1 MPTNTSNAIGM
12 ERQFSPEQQ
21 DVYQKQLQGIRS
33 DTAGDLESRG
43 GYRLARALGLVGNNL
58 INEAKRMEEHR
69 ERKGEYIGKYAEE
82 KNVDH
87 FRDVQIIL
95 ANAGYD
101 EYADNEYT
109 RAYIARAEGAKA
121 MAELDNRYQEE
132 VIDVKGY
139 CNSQKEEFDRYN
151 AFIKDHKYEYSLK
164 DTPISAEYDESDSQF
179 FDDGMYEH
187 YHDYAM
193 GKLHGQEQ
201 QAADNRKVIRNA
213 SFRSQLD
220 KYTSPEYLA
229 KTSLDQQIKDL
240 TALGGRSMDMG
251 MTIGEITSG
260 WNEYIKS
267 RVQLNGGADDLD
279 KLGEIAVYKDPDGK
293 DIKLKDILPMDSY
306 KNMAVIQDG
315 NLLEKDTVDAID
327 TLSKCK
333 TLAEFTAA
341 AEDLK
346 KKNPRLYANLAE
358 RGTLLSLREN
368 AQQAE
373 EQAEKEQEQGVFG
386 DGSSGG
392 GGGSTGIAKLGKTAQ
407 ETFRQVARGYLD
419 ACKNHQADYQ
429 GRPISDALGV
439 FTRNKNG
446 ETIFVKASREDVIN
460 IGNEML
466 MSLMDGKHDAKEA
479 IADFDVLVTAPGFA
493 PFRQSLAE
501 SMNATL
507 NGLVNLNVDKI
518 DLRSNNDLQNLQ
530 LAMDLM
536 HIDPV
541 GAKQMYGA
549 GNWTRLSVLR
559 ELIPSSEGYWEFN
572 GGQAGSGLINAIR
585 SYGTKIATIGA
596 GNTEYTQ
603 TKQSISGKFSGVV
616 TPIRAFNSSA
626 SVDTTYVP
634 IVGFPSYAKAQ
645 AIELATMYRMAGVP
659 SDAEAIQRA
668 SQTVAKQYGVVKTGN
683 ETVWIP
689 LAKLTGLNVAEK
701 DKAPLVSRMIEG
713 TQYYLGGANNVLVVW
728 DDTAQEL
735 QFHNIHTG
743 QTTPVK
749 NLVNQI
755 QLVENNRKATVK
767 KQQQA
772 QAQAQA
778 KKQAQ
783 RKANV
788 QRQTQ
793 QVHKEAVA
801 FNKAHKTNDIVEKN
815 KHRKGR
821 QF

>member
-12 ERQFSPEQQ
+12 ERQFSPQQQ

-33 DTAGDLESRG
+33 NTAGDLESSG
-43 GYRLARALGLVGNNL
+43 GYRLARALGVAGGNL

-69 ERKGEYIGKYAEE
+69 GRKGEYIGKYAEE
-82 KNVDH
+82 KNLDK
-87 FRDVQIIL
+87 FRDIQAIL
-95 ANAGYD
+95 ANAGVD

-121 MAELDNRYQEE
+121 MAELDNRYKEE
-132 VIDVKGY
+132 VVDVKGW

-151 AFIKDHKYEYSLK
+151 KFIADHKAEYSLK

-187 YHDYAM
+187 FHEYAM
-193 GKLHGQEQ
+193 GNLHGQEA

-229 KTSLDQQIKDL
+229 KTSIDQQIKDL
-240 TALGGRSMDMG
+240 TALGGRSLDMG
-251 MTIGEITSG
+251 MTIGEVTSG
-260 WNEYIKS
+260 WNEYIKA

-279 KLGEIAVYKDPDGK
+279 KLGEIVVYKDPDGK

-327 TLSKCK
+327 SLSKCK

-373 EQAEKEQEQGVFG
+373 EQAEKEQEAGMFG
-386 DGSSGG
+386 DGSS
-392 GGGSTGIAKLGKTAQ
+392 GGGSTGIAKLGQTAQ
-407 ETFRQVARGYLD
+407 ETFRKVARGYLD

-466 MSLMDGKHDAKEA
+466 MSLMDGKHNIDDAL
-479 IADFDVLVTAPGFA
+479 ADFDALVTAPGFA

-518 DLRSNNDLQNLQ
+518 DLRSNNDVQNLQ

-536 HIDPV
+536 RIDPV
-541 GAKQMYGA
+541 GAKQMYGT
-549 GNWTRLSVLR
+549 GNWTRLNVLR
-559 ELIPSSEGYWEFN
+559 NLVPTNEDYWEFK
-572 GGQAGSGLINAIR
+572 GGQAGGGLVNAIR
-585 SYGTKIATIGA
+585 KYGTKIATIGA

-603 TKQSISGKFSGVV
+603 TKQSISSHFKGVV
-616 TPIRAFNSSA
+616 TPIRAFNNSYSI
-626 SVDTTYVP
+626 DTTQVP
-634 IVGFPSYAKAQ
+634 IVGFPSYAKTQ
-645 AIELATMYRMAGVP
+645 AIELATMYRMCGEAN
-659 SDAEAIQRA
+659 DAEAIQKA
-668 SQTVAKQYGVVKTGN
+668 SQAVAKQYGIVNMDGQTI
-683 ETVWIP
+683 WIP
-689 LAKLTGLNVAEK
+689 LVKLHGVALAEK
-701 DKAPLVSRMIEG
+701 NKAPAVRLMIEQ
-713 TQYYLGGANNVLVVW
+713 TKKNIDWKNPKNVLVVW

-735 QFHNIHTG
+735 QFQDIHTG
-743 QTTPVK
+743 RTTPVK
-749 NLVNQI
+749 NLINQI
-755 QLVENNRKATVK
+755 YYTENQRKTEVAAQKQK
-767 KQQQA
+767 KA
-772 QAQAQA
+772 QEH
-778 KKQAQ
+778 AQ
-783 RKANV
+783 RQKKLN
-788 QRQTQ
+788 TQ
-793 QVHKEAVA
+793 KKQVHKEAQA
-801 FNKAHKTNDIVEKN
+801 FNKAHPTNQWVEKN